1 MCQDQGGRY
10 VSLASSRDSGRGHSD
25 EPVVSAKFRGGNP
38 SKRTGRHPLALE
50 RDNPI
55 EKVRVNRTAR
65 SLTSAPGPTLP
76 TRALRQVGSYQGYT
90 GRPANVV
97 STAAHVT
104 QTGPQGCCEHGGAL
118 PNISYLSRHSPRIS
132 STIDSVTSNRAKP
145 VDVVHQLADVSD
157 LVLVYR
163 VPHTGIDTLRDDC
176 IRSEERRV

>member
-10 VSLASSRDSGRGHSD
+10 VSLASSRDSGSGHSD

-90 GRPANVV
+90 SSCQRSRNGSPCDPNRP
-97 STAAHVT
+97 
-104 QTGPQGCCEHGGAL
+104 
-118 PNISYLSRHSPRIS
+118 SRLLR
-132 STIDSVTSNRAKP
+132 
-145 VDVVHQLADVSD
+145 
-157 LVLVYR
+157 
-163 VPHTGIDTLRDDC
+163 TLRC
-176 IRSEERRV
+176 STQQFLFE